1 MGSNHQ
7 NNFATTILKLSKQNE
22 HNLRLDVIKDRKYVE
37 MQGKAFLLTHRKTE
51 DGYKYD
57 VFVRELDSSE
67 MSHNLGD
74 DGSESEKPY
83 TSKTDRIP
91 DEIKQKMKG
100 WNQKGVYGHGL
111 EATAKNILNTT

>member
-57 VFVRELDSSE
+57 EFVRELDSSE

-74 DGSESEKPY
+74 GSEPEKPY
-83 TSKTDRIP
+83 TSKADRIP
-91 DEIKQKMKG
+91 DEIKQK
-100 WNQKGVYGHGL
+100 
-111 EATAKNILNTT
+111 